1 MISSRTYDNKPSD
14 LPSALLS
21 VVHQTWRLSDT
32 LSLAEFPMDTVP
44 LSFIVELSKMLPEK
58 LQRVRCG
65 LSPRPTD

>member
-1 MISSRTYDNKPSD
+1 MSPPT
-14 LPSALLS
+14 LPCALLS
-21 VVHQTWRLSDT
+21 VVHQTWRLSDA